1 MFPKEAVTEAPAGL
15 GEKGAIGTNW
25 KNYTSLAGLAVL
37 IAISA
42 IMSPTFLS
50 PFNIVN
56 VATQIAAPGIL
67 AVGMTFVILTGGI
80 DLSVGSLLALTGV
93 IVAIAAP
100 VIGWPLAV
108 LLAILLGTVVGM
120 FHGLC
125 ITRFKVPPFIVTLAG
140 LSAYKGLA
148 LIFTSSASVP
158 LRADFF
164 DYLGAGRLGGTAGL
178 LLSAV
183 IAVVVLF
190 NYLSARKK
198 YGTKE
203 RTKKRIVTISAM
215 VGTLA
220 FGLLAKEAGGVPIQ
234 VLIFVVLFAIAWFAL
249 NKTVFGRELYAI
261 GGNPEAARL
270 AGVKVKRG
278 LIIVYATAGFLASI
292 AGLLVATR
300 LGSGTPQVGTLG
312 ELDAIAAVVI
322 GGTSL
327 MGGVGTLGGTIIG
340 VILIG
345 ILNNL
350 LSLLNITADMQM
362 VFKGAIILGAVMLDA
377 KLSKK

>member
-1 MFPKEAVTEAPAGL
+1 MYPKDAVTKVQGHFDDRSAL
-15 GEKGAIGTNW
+15 TVNW
-25 KNYTSLAGLAVL
+25 KSYTSLAGLAVL
-37 IAISA
+37 IVISA

-80 DLSVGSLLALTGV
+80 DLSVGSLLALSGV
-93 IVAIAAP
+93 IIAIAAP

-108 LLAILLGTVVGM
+108 LLAILLGTLIGF
-120 FHGLC
+120 FHGIC
-125 ITRFKVPPFIVTLAG
+125 ITRFRVPPFIVTLAG

-148 LIFTSSASVP
+148 LIVTSSASIP
-158 LRADFF
+158 LHSEFF
-164 DYLGAGRLGGTAGL
+164 DYLGAGRIGGTFVL
-178 LLSAV
+178 LLSGL
-183 IAVVVLF
+183 IAALTLVHHLSTRRKYEAKEQAKKWITILGVMACLTLF
-190 NYLSARKK
+190 
-198 YGTKE
+198 G
-203 RTKKRIVTISAM
+203 V
-215 VGTLA
+215 
-220 FGLLAKEAGGVPIQ
+220 LAKQAGGVPVQ
-234 VLIFVVLFAIAWFAL
+234 VLIFLTLFALAWFVL
-249 NKTVFGRELYAI
+249 NKTVFGREMYAI

-278 LIIVYATAGFLASI
+278 LVVIYATAGFLAAI

-300 LGSGTPQVGTLG
+300 LGSGTPQVGTLS

-340 VILIG
+340 VFLIG